1 MAIELITPTRNI
13 VNVTKSIVS
22 FTDSWQ
28 KIGRRIQTVGMNS
41 ILLWIDISINNSTK
55 LYFRGQAIAKRNDV
69 VLSGYSLPTE
79 EIHMGINKFYPKV
92 YQVQKLEDQKVVFQ
106 IPIAKLIKYIDIEIL
121 DETDNFSGTRATV
134 NSLKLTA
141 ENE

>member
-1 MAIELITPTRNI
+1 MADEVKRDFPVIK
-13 VNVTKSIVS
+13 VNVLPSP
-22 FTDSWQ
+22 
-28 KIGRRIQTVGMNS
+28 
-41 ILLWIDISINNSTK
+41 ID
-55 LYFRGQAIAKRNDV
+55 L
-69 VLSGYSLPTE
+69 
-79 EIHMGINKFYPKV
+79 NKFYPKV